1 MSAGNKISITF
12 YASTGSKVTLE
23 MEASTTIEDLVK
35 EYAKKIDLPE
45 DYLGKE
51 VMFLYIGHKLDF
63 KSKETIGSKFSNN
76 ETITV
81 FDQGVVI
88 NLWTINF
95 EASTGSKISMKIDK
109 SKTIK
114 DMMEAY
120 VNRVGVPKETIG
132 GKIIFLYIGKN
143 LDSNKNDSVEK
154 VLKNGA
160 NIIIFDQDNMIRKN

>member
-51 VMFLYIGHKLDF
+51 VMFLYNGAQLDY
-63 KSKETIGSKFSNN
+63 KSQSPIGSMFRNFAS
-76 ETITV
+76 ITAYDL
-81 FDQGVVI
+81 FGI
-88 NLWTINF
+88 IGFWTINF
-95 EASTGSKISMKIDK
+95 DASTGKKISMKIDQ

-120 VNRVGVPKETIG
+120 TEKIGVSKEA
-132 GKIIFLYIGKN
+132 IGKEIVFLFNGGN
-143 LDSNKNDSVEK
+143 LDYKKNDIVER
-154 VLKNGA
+154 VLRNKSS
-160 NIIIFDQDNMIRKN
+160 ITVFER

>member
-12 YASTGSKVTLE
+12 EASTGSKVTLE

-88 NLWTINF
+88 
-95 EASTGSKISMKIDK
+95 D
-109 SKTIK
+109 
-114 DMMEAY
+114 
-120 VNRVGVPKETIG
+120 
-132 GKIIFLYIGKN
+132 
-143 LDSNKNDSVEK
+143 
-154 VLKNGA
+154 
-160 NIIIFDQDNMIRKN
+160 